1 MLRIKKGENALITRF
16 LKNKDKTDFN
26 LTSFSALTVS
36 LIQNGRVLTTY
47 TYPSTYLRAGA
58 AANELELEVTTAI
71 SDTFKG
77 GKVLAKYDFV
87 VPDAEF
93 AEASTYKD
101 IITEEIL
108 LVEVNP

>member
-1 MLRIKKGENALITRF
+1 MLRIKKGENALVTRF

-26 LTSFSALTVS
+26 LTDFSALTVT
-36 LIQNGRVLTTY
+36 LVQNGKTISTY

-58 AANELELEVTTAI
+58 AANELELEITTAV
-71 SDTFKG
+71 SDSFKG
-77 GKVLAKYDFV
+77 GKVVAKYDFV

-93 AEASTYKD
+93 VEASTYKD

-108 LVEVNP
+108 FVEVNP